1 MSEESS
7 TSLTEQNYMA
17 KQATNESSDEGFFSG
32 IIKKFTDNKIYI
44 GILVGVIVLGVVLYY
59 FYRKNKKETQ
69 IESDKT
75 PSQENTSKQTKQE
88 LEEKEL
94 EEKELDGQE
103 LEQRQLLEY
112 QAMQQQLAMQQ
123 QALEQQAM
131 QKQSMQKQALQ
142 QREQLASQQQ
152 KIEHPTYTDE
162 SEESE
167 KSEEKSG
174 NDLKK
179 YDLTQSEIQQITEK
193 LKGPSLM
200 NSEK

>member
-131 QKQSMQKQALQ
+131 QKQALQ

>member
-7 TSLTEQNYMA
+7 TSLTEQNYIA

-44 GILVGVIVLGVVLYY
+44 GILVGVIVLGIVLYY

-69 IESDKT
+69 IKSDDLII
-75 PSQENTSKQTKQE
+75 QENTSKQTNQE
-88 LEEKEL
+88 VE
-94 EEKELDGQE
+94 GQE
-103 LEQRQLLEY
+103 HEQRQLLEY

-123 QALEQQAM
+123 QALQQQALQQAREQQV
-131 QKQSMQKQALQ
+131 LQ
-142 QREQLASQQQ
+142 QREQAASQQQ

-167 KSEEKSG
+167 KSEKSEKQSG
-174 NDLKK
+174 NDLKQ

>member
-7 TSLTEQNYMA
+7 TSLTEQHYIA

-69 IESDKT
+69 IKSDDLII
-75 PSQENTSKQTKQE
+75 QENTSKQTNQAVE
-88 LEEKEL
+88 
-94 EEKELDGQE
+94 GQE
-103 LEQRQLLEY
+103 HEQRQLLEY

-123 QALEQQAM
+123 QALQQ
-131 QKQSMQKQALQ
+131 QALQ
-142 QREQLASQQQ
+142 QREQAASQQQ

-167 KSEEKSG
+167 KSNEDSG
-174 NDLKK
+174 NDLKQ
-179 YDLTQSEIQQITEK
+179 YDLTQSEIQQINEK
-193 LKGPSLM
+193 LKGSSLM

>member
-123 QALEQQAM
+123 QALERQA
-131 QKQSMQKQALQ
+131 MQKQALQ
-142 QREQLASQQQ
+142 QRDQVASQQQ